1 MVPYSR
7 QFVFSAL
14 TCLFPFASVL
24 AQEERTTLAISP
36 PPEIETISV
45 AMTRH
50 RQGETLIS
58 EFIELGELATPT
70 GSLTEALAL
79 HPSVS
84 LNGQPGLFQTLNIRG
99 LARQRVQS
107 FLNGMRLTSERRAG
121 VSASFIDPILI
132 GGIEV
137 IQGPASTYYGSGALA
152 GVLQLLTRDD
162 ASPWLSTGFASDGK
176 ERNLAA
182 GTGNANYS
190 AGIALRQRDDGSTIE
205 GDTKHDR
212 FEQLSAFYQRQF
224 ELGDY
229 SVDWQLIGSAAEDI
243 GKDNS
248 QFPAER
254 TILYPEEHH
263 LLSQVELSSS
273 GDWTAR
279 LSLHY
284 QDLITQ
290 ETRAQSQM
298 SEVTNRSLDVGLTL
312 EDKWQAGLF
321 NGQYGFDYFGR
332 TGVIS
337 KQSDFSF
344 SQRLGSTQSIDNG
357 EENES
362 AVFATANRDFGFFSL
377 HLGGRW
383 TYFTQND
390 SRQEKVSQNKGSYF
404 LTVRKPVGDWD
415 VSLSYGTSSRFA
427 SLTERLFTG
436 TTGRGQVRGNP
447 NLQPEDSSELDIG
460 IEYQGQN
467 FALELHRFKMDIENF
482 IERTSI
488 NENVLSFRNQVS
500 GDLKGWQYRLA
511 LFPSHPDNP
520 WQFEFSGQRVTGNND
535 NGISLIDIPAAR
547 HQVDVSYSATH
558 WSLNMSLRRRLEKP
572 VFGATERPL
581 EAANIGALNFRLEL
595 NDRWQV
601 QAGIEN
607 LFDETY
613 FNSADALST
622 LAIGREFTLGFHFR

>member
-7 QFVFSAL
+7 QFIFSAL
-14 TCLFPFASVL
+14 TCVFPFASAL
-24 AQEERTTLAISP
+24 AQEEGTTPAISP
-36 PPEIETISV
+36 PPVIETISV

-58 EFIELGELATPT
+58 EFIELDEPATPI
-70 GSLTEALAL
+70 GSLTETLAL

-121 VSASFIDPILI
+121 VSASFIDPLLL
-132 GGIEV
+132 GGIEI

-152 GVLQLLTRDD
+152 GALQLLTRED
-162 ASPWLSTGFASDGK
+162 ASPWLSTGLASDGN

-190 AGIALRQRDDGSTIE
+190 AGVAMRQRDDGSTIE
-205 GDTKHDR
+205 GETKHDR
-212 FEQLSAFYQRQF
+212 FDQLSAFYQRQF
-224 ELGDY
+224 DLGY
-229 SVDWQLIGSAAEDI
+229 YNVDWQLIGSTVEDI

-254 TILYPEEHH
+254 IILYPEENH
-263 LLSQVELSSS
+263 LLSQVKLSGN

-290 ETRAQSQM
+290 ETRAQSLM
-298 SEVTNRSLDVGLTL
+298 SEVTNRSLDIGFTL
-312 EDKWQAGLF
+312 EDKWQTGLF
-321 NGQYGFDYFGR
+321 SGQYGFDYFGR
-332 TGVIS
+332 TGVS
-337 KQSDFSF
+337 SQQNDFSF
-344 SQRLGSTQSIDNG
+344 SQRLGSTQSIDDG

-362 AVFATANRDFGFFSL
+362 AVFATANRDFDFFSL

-383 TYFTQND
+383 TYFSQND

-404 LTVRKPVGDWD
+404 LTVRKPLGDWD

-467 FALELHRFKMDIENF
+467 LALELHRFEMNIENF
-482 IERTSI
+482 IERVSI
-488 NENVLSFRNQVS
+488 DENVLSFQNLVS
-500 GDLKGWQYRLA
+500 GDLEGWQYRLA

-520 WQFEFSGQRVTGNND
+520 WQLEFSGQRVTGNND
-535 NGISLIDIPAAR
+535 NGMSLIDIPAAR
-547 HQVDVSYSATH
+547 HQVDVSYSASR
-558 WSLNMSLRRRLEKP
+558 WSLNMSLRRRLDKP
-572 VFGATERPL
+572 DFGATERGL
-581 EAANIGALNFRLEL
+581 EAAKIGALNFRLEL
-595 NDRWQV
+595 NERWQL

-613 FNSADALST
+613 FNSADVLST